1 MERNYLINT
10 CLKKLTNFLM
20 IAIVSIGLVGQ
31 NVATAQQSSVALT
44 GTVADSEGMPL
55 AGVSVAVKG
64 SDTGTRTDSDG
75 RFAIQ
80 VDRGATLV
88 VSYVGLTPQELV
100 VNESGQLDITLEKSD
115 ISLDEV
121 IVTGVATG
129 TPKTKLG
136 FSIEKVSSERL
147 SQVPAVDAGT
157 ALQGKVA
164 GVRVTRSSGAPGS
177 EVDVQLRG
185 VKMIFGSSNPL
196 YIVDGVLTENGLA
209 DIN

>member
-1 MERNYLINT
+1 NT
-10 CLKKLTNFLM
+10 CLKKLTGFLEM
-20 IAIVSIGLVGQ
+20 AIVLVGQ
-31 NVATAQQSSVALT
+31 NMAAAQQPSVAVT
-44 GTVADSEGMPL
+44 GIVTDSGGRPL

-64 SDTGTRTDSDG
+64 SGTGTLTDDDG
-75 RFAIQ
+75 AFTIH

-88 VSYVGLTPQELV
+88 VSFVGFATQERV
-100 VNESGQLDITLEKSD
+100 VNESGQLDITLERSD

-129 TPKTKLG
+129 TPKAKLG
-136 FSIEKVSSERL
+136 FSIEKLSSDKL